1 MCAFGSR
8 KIQCASGRAKPNRI
22 EPFVGPYPAFIVKR
36 YDEAGIYSLGFH
48 EKRVLG
54 RASAEIYRIF
64 ALKECFIELMEEDLK
79 GKTTNALV
87 WSSADKVGQQLF
99 YLIAGIILARQLS
112 PVDYGKVGV
121 LTIFIALS
129 GILIDSGFSTALI
142 RKKEATQADYS
153 TVFYLNIGISCVL
166 YGLLYV
172 AAPFIAA
179 FFNVPDLTLIC
190 RVLFLVIPLN
200 ALSLIQQTLLLKYF
214 RLSVNARVNLWAL
227 GIASTVAVVMAYCGM
242 GVWSLVAQTLGLA
255 LLRALFFW
263 LFNDWRPQWVFR
275 MASLRE
281 FFGYSSNLVVS
292 GIINNVFNKIYP
304 IIIGKFYGMAQ
315 TGYYTQADKYQDMA
329 SSLISNIFR
338 SVAFPVFSKVQDD
351 LPRLKRICRKNVR
364 AIAFFIFP
372 IMSLMIVVS
381 YPLILIVLKEQWLPS
396 VPYFRLLCFSGMC
409 TPFII
414 LFFDLFNSLGYSRL
428 NLQLE
433 IAKKAYLFVG
443 IALFYSSGILGLIGW
458 WMSYSL
464 LSLVVGVFFARR
476 FIGFGFVEYLK
487 DISPYFLLALVSSLL
502 SAGVYMLLPGDVWRL
517 CVVPV
522 VYVLIYLGGAYVLK
536 LEMWKESVTMVKSRL
551 SKGGEA

>member
-1 MCAFGSR
+1 MRLGIEQNENFVFFCLCAHLSLSLQER
-8 KIQCASGRAKPNRI
+8 
-22 EPFVGPYPAFIVKR
+22 GPVRF
-36 YDEAGIYSLGFH
+36 
-48 EKRVLG
+48 
-54 RASAEIYRIF
+54 
-64 ALKECFIELMEEDLK
+64 MEEDLK
-79 GKTTNALV
+79 GKTTKALV

-99 YLIAGIILARQLS
+99 YLVAGIILARQLS

-129 GILIDSGFSTALI
+129 GILIDSGFSSALI

-153 TVFYLNIGISCVL
+153 TVFYLNIAISCVL
-166 YGLLYV
+166 YALLYA

-179 FFNVPDLTLIC
+179 FFKEPDLTLIC
-190 RVLFLVIPLN
+190 RVLFLVIPMN
-200 ALSLIQQTLLLKYF
+200 ALSIIQQTLLWKHF
-214 RLSVNARVNLWAL
+214 RLSVNARVNLCAL
-227 GIASTVAVVMAYCGM
+227 GLASVAAVVMAYCGM
-242 GVWSLVAQTLGLA
+242 GVWALVTQTLGLA
-255 LLRALFFW
+255 VLRAVFFW
-263 LFNDWRPQWVFR
+263 TFNDWRPQWVFR

-338 SVAFPVFSKVQDD
+338 SVTFPVFSKVQDD
-351 LPRLKRICRKNVR
+351 LQRVKRICRKNVR
-364 AIAFFIFP
+364 AISFFIFP
-372 IMSLMIVVS
+372 IMSLLVVVS
-381 YPLILIVLKEQWLPS
+381 YPLILIVLKAQWLPS
-396 VPYFRLLCFSGMC
+396 VPYFRLLCFSGLC
-409 TPFII
+409 TPFIT
-414 LFFDLFNSLGYSRL
+414 LFYDLFNSLGYSRL

-458 WMSYSL
+458 WLSYSL
-464 LSLVVGVFFARR
+464 LSLLVGIFFARR
-476 FIGFGFVEYLK
+476 FIGFGFAEYLK

-502 SAGVYMLLPGDVWRL
+502 SVGVYMLLPGDLWRL

-522 VYVLIYLGGAYVLK
+522 FYGAVYLGGAYALK
-536 LEMWKESVTMVKSRL
+536 LEMWKESVSMVKSRL
-551 SKGGEA
+551 KKGGGE